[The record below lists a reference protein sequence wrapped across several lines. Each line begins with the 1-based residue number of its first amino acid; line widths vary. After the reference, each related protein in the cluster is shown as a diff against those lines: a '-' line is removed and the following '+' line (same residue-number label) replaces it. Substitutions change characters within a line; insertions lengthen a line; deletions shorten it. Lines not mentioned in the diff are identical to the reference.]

1 MDCHSI
7 DQNRRR
13 SIDGRAPASRRH
25 GHDSGGMAEH
35 VSTRRRGVLTTM
47 DIRELADGAG
57 RPPTTEPVPLVE
69 PTWLIVPG
77 GWAAGGPFGTAWWW
91 GLHWQGPV

>member
-1 MDCHSI
+1 
-7 DQNRRR
+7 
-13 SIDGRAPASRRH
+13 
-25 GHDSGGMAEH
+25 
-35 VSTRRRGVLTTM
+35 M

-77 GWAAGGPFGTAWWW
+77 GWAAGDLFDQASVGV
-91 GLHWQGPV
+91 LHR